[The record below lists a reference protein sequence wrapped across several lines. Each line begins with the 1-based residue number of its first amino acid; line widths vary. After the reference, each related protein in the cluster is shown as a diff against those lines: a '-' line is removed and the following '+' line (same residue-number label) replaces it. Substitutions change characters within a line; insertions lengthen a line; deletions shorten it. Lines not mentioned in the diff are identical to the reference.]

1 MYPSGKDDLSNM
13 LNFLLRG
20 ESDVAM
26 EGTIFIWVDNRMNS
40 TEAV

>member
-1 MYPSGKDDLSNM
+1 MYSLGKDDLPNM

-20 ESDVAM
+20 ELDIAL
-26 EGTIFIWVDNRMNS
+26 EGTFFIWVDNRMNS